1 MKLSAF
7 IVAVIALTFVATSP
21 SALSQSREVTDLS
34 FAFPDPSPRK
44 RARDL
49 GIVIGHMKPGKW
61 NAITDVAGVKVGHS
75 TVIFGSGPL
84 EVGKGPARTG
94 VTVVF
99 PHEGKTWLENVPAAA
114 WVMNGSGAMTGIHWV
129 NEKGGLETPI
139 LITNSWSVGAVFD
152 HFLSWGLS
160 VDKEFYWYGC
170 LPVVAETWDGFL
182 NDIRGRHVLEEHV
195 FEALNGAKT
204 GPVPEGAVGGGTG
217 MSAFDF
223 KSGIGTASR
232 LVDVKDR
239 SQPFTVGVLV
249 QSNFGRRQQLRIDGV
264 PVGREITDMVPKGD
278 ESPSSFIAVLATDA
292 PLDHRQLRRLAKRMA
307 MGLART
313 GSTAGNW
320 SGDIM
325 IAFSNAYR
333 VREEGEPKV
342 ERHPILVEGEIGP
355 FFEATAEA
363 TEEAIVNALCTART
377 TVGRDGNT
385 IYAIPLDRL
394 RAVMEKYGRL
404 QSTNGQ

>member
-1 MKLSAF
+1 LKLPAF
-7 IVAVIALTFVATSP
+7 IVAVIALFSLAPGP
-21 SALSQSREVTDLS
+21 SARPQSPEATDLS
-34 FAFPDPSPRK
+34 SVFPDPSPRR

-49 GIVIGHMKPGKW
+49 GIVIGRMKPGKW
-61 NAITDVAGVKVGHS
+61 NAITDVPGVRVGHS

-94 VTVVF
+94 ITVVF
-99 PHEGKTWLENVPAAA
+99 PHQGRTWLENVPAAA
-114 WVMNGSGAMTGIHWV
+114 WVMNGAGAMTGTHWV

-160 VDKEFYWYGC
+160 VDEAFNWYGC

-195 FEALNGAKT
+195 FEALNGAKN
-204 GPVPEGAVGGGTG
+204 GPVVEGAVGGGTG
-217 MSAFDF
+217 MTAFDF

-232 LVDVKDR
+232 LVEVEGQDK
-239 SQPFTVGVLV
+239 PFTVGVLV
-249 QSNFGRRQQLRIDGV
+249 QSNFGSRHQLRIDGV
-264 PVGREITDMVPKGD
+264 PVGREITDLVSEGE
-278 ESPSSFIAVLATDA
+278 ESQSSFIAVLGTDA
-292 PLDHRQLRRLAKRMA
+292 PLDHRQLRRLAKRTA
-307 MGLART
+307 LGLART

-320 SGDIM
+320 SGDIA

-342 ERHPILVEGEIGP
+342 ERHPTLIEGEIGP
-355 FFEATAEA
+355 FFEATVEA
-363 TEEAIVNALCTART
+363 TEEAIVNALCMART

-385 IYAIPLDRL
+385 SPAIPLDRL
-394 RAVMEKYGRL
+394 QAIMKKYGRL
-404 QSTNGQ
+404 HSTAGP